1 MFVMRTAAPTLEV
14 ITHSFGS
21 SFSYCKYE
29 ENTNF
34 KSNIWHYHPEIEL
47 VYVNGGAGR
56 RQIGSHVSYYTD
68 GDLVLIGSNL
78 PHCGLTNSDTGNKN
92 ETVIQ
97 IKHDFLG
104 NDFFDKPEMKN
115 CHNLFKQAKAG
126 IVFTGETKKRVGQRI
141 ESMEGQSAFQK
152 LITLLTV
159 LNELEFTTEYELLNA
174 DGFSLQMQVQDNDRI
189 NVVFNFIKDN
199 FQDPISLEEIASMVS
214 MTEPSFCRY
223 FKKITNKTFTNFV
236 NEYRL
241 AYASK
246 LLAEKTISINEV
258 CYESGFNNFS
268 HFSKLFKS
276 YTGKSA
282 LQYRQELKTVI

>member
-1 MFVMRTAAPTLEV
+1 MRTTTPTLEV
-14 ITHSFGS
+14 INHSFGS
-21 SFSYCKYE
+21 SFSYSKYE
-29 ENTNF
+29 EKANF
-34 KSNIWHYHPEIEL
+34 KSNQWHYHPEIEL
-47 VYVNGGAGR
+47 VYVNGGSGK

-78 PHCGLTNSDTGNKN
+78 PHCGLTNLDTGNKN

-126 IVFTGETKKRVGQRI
+126 IVFKGETKEKVGKRI
-141 ESMEGQSAFQK
+141 DSMEKQLPFER

-159 LNELEFTTEYELLNA
+159 LNELEFSNEFEVLNA

-189 NVVFNFIKDN
+189 NVVFNFIKEN
-199 FQDPISLEEIASMVS
+199 FHETISLEEVAGMVS

-223 FKKITNKTFTNFV
+223 FKKITNKTFTSFV

-241 AYASK
+241 AHASK
-246 LLAEKTISINEV
+246 LLAEKNISVNEV
-258 CYESGFNNFS
+258 CYQSGFNNFS
-268 HFSKLFKS
+268 HFSKLFKAYS
-276 YTGKSA
+276 GISA
-282 LQYRQELKTVI
+282 LQYRQSLKIVI